1 MDKGGA
7 DMFGRLPNFSSNLF
21 EDFRRLEE
29 GMEEL
34 FGRGSWPAGIR
45 SVVPGTY
52 PPLNVGTTPEAVD
65 VYLFAP
71 GVDPKSLDIS
81 LQQNLLTVAGERKVP
96 VEKDVSYYRKERFDG
111 AFHRVITLPEDVDPD
126 RVEAHYRNG
135 ILQIHVKRQEAVRPR
150 QIEVKAA

>member
-1 MDKGGA
+1 
-7 DMFGRLPNFSSNLF
+7 MFGRLTNFSGNLF

-29 GMEEL
+29 EMDAL
-34 FGRGSWPAGIR
+34 FGRWPSPAGIR

-52 PPLNVGTTPEAVD
+52 PPINVGTTPDAVD
-65 VYLFAP
+65 VYLFAA
-71 GVDPKSLDIS
+71 GVDPRSLDIA

-111 AFHRVITLPEDVDPD
+111 AFRRVISLPEDVDPD

-135 ILQIHVKRQEAVRPR
+135 VLQIHVKRQEAVRPR

>member
-1 MDKGGA
+1 
-7 DMFGRLPNFSSNLF
+7 MFGLLPNFGGNLF

-29 GMEEL
+29 EMDAL
-34 FGRGSWPAGIR
+34 LGRWPSPAGIR

-52 PPLNVGTTPEAVD
+52 PPINVGTTPDAVD

-71 GVDPKSLDIS
+71 AVDPKSFDIS
-81 LQQNLLTVAGERKVP
+81 LQQNLLTVAGERKAP
-96 VEKDVSYYRKERFDG
+96 VEKDVNYYRKERFDG
-111 AFHRVITLPEDVDPD
+111 AFRRLITLPEDVDPD

-135 ILQIHVKRQEAVRPR
+135 VLQIHIKRQEAVRPR

>member
-1 MDKGGA
+1 
-7 DMFGRLPNFSSNLF
+7 MFGRLTNFSGNLF

-29 GMEEL
+29 EMDAL
-34 FGRGSWPAGIR
+34 FGRWPSPAGIR

-52 PPLNVGTTPEAVD
+52 PPINVGTTPDAVD
-65 VYLFAP
+65 VYLFAA
-71 GVDPKSLDIS
+71 GVDPKRLDIA

-111 AFHRVITLPEDVDPD
+111 AFRRVISLPEDVDPD
-126 RVEAHYRNG
+126 RVEAHYGNG
-135 ILQIHVKRQEAVRPR
+135 ILQIHIKRQEAVRPR

>member
-1 MDKGGA
+1 
-7 DMFGRLPNFSSNLF
+7 MFGRLTNFSGNLF
-21 EDFRRLEE
+21 EDLRR
-29 GMEEL
+29 MEEVMDTV
-34 FGRGSWPAGIR
+34 FGRWPSPAGIR

-52 PPLNVGTTPEAVD
+52 PPINVGTTPDAVD

-71 GVDPKSLDIS
+71 GVDPKSLDIA
-81 LQQNLLTVAGERKVP
+81 LQQNLLTVAGERKAP

-111 AFHRVITLPEDVDPD
+111 PFRRVITLPEDVDPD

-135 ILQIHVKRQEAVRPR
+135 VLQIHIKRQEAVRPR

>member
-1 MDKGGA
+1 
-7 DMFGRLPNFSSNLF
+7 MFGRLTNFSGNLF

-29 GMEEL
+29 EMDAL
-34 FGRGSWPAGIR
+34 LGRWPSPAGIR

-52 PPLNVGTTPEAVD
+52 PPINVGTTPDAVD

-71 GVDPKSLDIS
+71 GVDPKSLDIA
-81 LQQNLLTVAGERKVP
+81 LQQNLLTVAGERKTP

-111 AFHRVITLPEDVDPD
+111 AFRRVITLPEDVDPD

-135 ILQIHVKRQEAVRPR
+135 VLQIHIKRQEAVRPR

>member
-1 MDKGGA
+1 
-7 DMFGRLPNFSSNLF
+7 MFGLMTNFGGNLF

-29 GMEEL
+29 QMDEL
-34 FGRGSWPAGIR
+34 FGRWPSPAGIR

-52 PPLNVGTTPEAVD
+52 PPINVGTTPDAVD
-65 VYLFAP
+65 VYLFAA
-71 GVDPKSLDIS
+71 GVDPKSLDIA
-81 LQQNLLTVAGERKVP
+81 LQQNLLTVAGEREAP

-111 AFHRVITLPEDVDPD
+111 AFHRVITLPEDVDPG

-135 ILQIHVKRQEAVRPR
+135 VLQIHIKRQEAVRPR

>member
-1 MDKGGA
+1 
-7 DMFGRLPNFSSNLF
+7 MFGRLTNFSGNLF
-21 EDFRRLEE
+21 EDFRRLQEE
-29 GMEEL
+29 MDAL
-34 FGRGSWPAGIR
+34 FGRWPSPAGIR

-52 PPLNVGTTPEAVD
+52 PPINVGTTPDAVD
-65 VYLFAP
+65 VYLFAA
-71 GVDPKSLDIS
+71 GVDPRSLDIA

-111 AFHRVITLPEDVDPD
+111 AFRRVISLPEDVDPD

-135 ILQIHVKRQEAVRPR
+135 VLQIHVKRQEAVRPR